1 MRPLAIVK
9 PTPEQLAIVSRNR
22 PGIEIIRGA
31 AGSGK
36 TTTALLRLRSL
47 VAMFVSRKRR
57 QQRDEPV
64 QVLVLTFNR
73 TLRGY
78 INALAMDQLP
88 DTSEAEIEIS
98 TFGRWAR
105 RLLGNPDVLDD
116 DDREAQII
124 SLASSLSLPRQF
136 VLDEVDYILGR
147 FEPDSL
153 DDYLTVRRDGR
164 GPSPRME
171 RAARDALLSRV
182 VVPYQRWKSEHN
194 LLDWNDVAV
203 LLSQAAPGIP
213 YDIIITDET
222 QDFSANQIRAIRS
235 QLAAEHSL
243 TFVVDTAQ
251 RIYARGFTW
260 QEAGVTVRPENSRRL
275 AKNYRNT
282 VQIARFAQPL
292 IQGVP
297 IDDDGTM
304 PDFSA
309 CEREGPMPLVLTG
322 RFSRQLDYA
331 IRYIREHVD
340 LDQESVV
347 FLHPLGGGWFRFT
360 RDRLC
365 AAHLPFVEISRVSEW
380 PDGDENIALSTIH
393 SAKGLEFDHVI
404 MIGLNA
410 EVLPHGDEED
420 DDRLMTLRRLV
431 AMGIG
436 RARKSVILGYKPED
450 APSLT
455 RYLEADT
462 YVPVRV

>member
-22 PGIEIIRGA
+22 PGVEIIRGA

-57 QQRDEPV
+57 QQREEPV

-98 TFGRWAR
+98 TFGKWAR

-116 DDREAQII
+116 DDREAKII
-124 SLASSLSLPRQF
+124 SLASSLSLPSQF

-147 FEPDSL
+147 FLPDSL

-164 GPSPRME
+164 GASPRME
-171 RAARDALLSRV
+171 RSAREALLSKV
-182 VVPYQRWKSEHN
+182 VVPYQRWKKTHH

-203 LLSQAAPGIP
+203 RLSQAAPGIA
-213 YDIIITDET
+213 YEIVIADET
-222 QDFSANQIRAIRS
+222 QDFSANQIRAVRS
-235 QLAAEHSL
+235 RLAAEHSL
-243 TFVVDTAQ
+243 IFVVDTAQ
-251 RIYARGFTW
+251 RIYARGFSW

-292 IQGVP
+292 IEGVP
-297 IDDDGTM
+297 IDDDGTL

-309 CEREGPMPLVLTG
+309 CEREGPLPLVLAG
-322 RFSRQLDYA
+322 SFSRQLDYA
-331 IRYIREHVD
+331 IAYIRDQVD
-340 LDQESVV
+340 LTQESVV
-347 FLHPLGGGWFRFT
+347 FLHPRGGGWFGFT
-360 RDRLC
+360 RDRLR

-380 PDGDENIALSTIH
+380 PDGNENIALSTIH

-410 EVLPHGDEED
+410 EVLPHGDEDD
-420 DDRLMTLRRLV
+420 DDRLITLRRLV

-436 RARKSVILGYKPED
+436 RARKSVILGYKPD
-450 APSLT
+450 DPPSLT

-462 YVPVRV
+462 YVPVRL